1 MSKTCYAG
9 IDIGSVAA
17 KAVVLR
23 DGVITDAFT
32 IPTGW
37 SGKETA
43 ALIRQ
48 LLAEKGC
55 AEDMKCVAT
64 GYGRVC
70 VDYAQ
75 KIVTEITCHGKGAFF
90 LFGKDCTIIDVGGQ
104 DTKIIYQQGGQ
115 VRDFLMNDK
124 CAAGTG
130 KFIEVM
136 ASRLGVGLDELYGLA
151 AGGNPLPISAMC
163 TVFAES
169 EVISHIG
176 RGERREDIAAGVID
190 SVASR
195 VAQLAARF
203 RVKGDLVLTGG
214 LCGSESFLKVLS
226 QKTGQSVGTHP
237 DGRYAG
243 AIGAALIA
251 AQLDA

>member
-1 MSKTCYAG
+1 MGNTCYAG
-9 IDIGSVAA
+9 IDIGSVAT
-17 KAVVLR
+17 KAVVIR
-23 DGVITDAFT
+23 DGNIMEAFT

-43 ALIRQ
+43 AQVHR
-48 LLAEKGC
+48 LLSEKGC
-55 AEDMKCVAT
+55 GDDMKCVAT

-75 KIVTEITCHGKGAFF
+75 KIVTEITCHGKGAFY

-104 DTKIIYQQGGQ
+104 DTKIIYQQQGQ

-136 ASRLGVGLDELYGLA
+136 ASRLGVGLDELYELA
-151 AGGNPLPISAMC
+151 DGGKPLPISAMC

-176 RGERREDIAAGVID
+176 QGEKREDIAAGVID

-214 LCGSESFLKVLS
+214 LCGSESFLRVLS
-226 QKTGQSVGTHP
+226 QKTGHPVGTHP

-251 AQLDA
+251 EQTGK

>member
-1 MSKTCYAG
+1 MGNTCYAG
-9 IDIGSVAA
+9 IDIGSVAT
-17 KAVVLR
+17 KAVVIR
-23 DGVITDAFT
+23 DGNIMEAFT

-43 ALIRQ
+43 VQVRQ
-48 LLAEKGC
+48 LLADKGY
-55 AEDMKCVAT
+55 DDLKCVAT

-75 KIVTEITCHGKGAFF
+75 KIVTEITCHGKGAFY

-104 DTKIIYQQGGQ
+104 DTKIIYQQKGQ

-136 ASRLGVGLDELYGLA
+136 ASRLGVGLDELYELA
-151 AGGNPLPISAMC
+151 DGGKPLPISAMC

-176 RGERREDIAAGVID
+176 QGEKREDIAAGVID

-214 LCGSESFLKVLS
+214 LCGSESFLRVLS
-226 QKTGQSVGTHP
+226 QKTGLPVGTHP

-251 AQLDA
+251 EQLDQ